1 MTTEPARAEYTLST
15 QREIRSR
22 HYLVGG
28 DFGPENRP
36 HTHRYRIEVQ
46 VAGQELDQHGFL
58 LDLVAL
64 EGHLDALLRE
74 YAGKTLN
81 ALPAFAGLNPS
92 LEHFSRILGRSL
104 AERLDP
110 LPWSALS
117 IRIWEGQA
125 GWAVDRMGA
134 WWPWGGESPGRSPQP
149 P

>member
-28 DFGPENRP
+28 DFGAENRP
-36 HTHRYRIEVQ
+36 HAHRYRIEVQ

-64 EGHLDALLRE
+64 EGHLDALLGE

-92 LEHFSRILGRSL
+92 LEHFCRILGRSL

-117 IRIWEGQA
+117 IRIWEDQA
-125 GWAVDRMGA
+125 GWAMYRMEAGCA
-134 WWPWGGESPGRSPQP
+134 WGW
-149 P
+149 

>member
-36 HTHRYRIEVQ
+36 HAHRYRIEVQ
-46 VAGQELDQHGFL
+46 VAGRELNEHGFL

-64 EGHLDALLRE
+64 EGYLDALLRE

-92 LEHFSRILGRSL
+92 LEHFCRILGRSL

-117 IRIWEGQA
+117 IRIWEDQA
-125 GWAVDRMGA
+125 GWAMYRMEA
-134 WWPWGGESPGRSPQP
+134 
-149 P
+149 

>member
-1 MTTEPARAEYTLST
+1 
-15 QREIRSR
+15 
-22 HYLVGG
+22 VGG
-28 DFGPENRP
+28 DFGAENRP
-36 HTHRYRIEVQ
+36 HAHRYRIEVQ

-64 EGHLDALLRE
+64 EGHLDALLGE

-92 LEHFSRILGRSL
+92 LEHFCRILGRSL

-117 IRIWEGQA
+117 IRIWEDQA
-125 GWAVDRMGA
+125 GWAMYRMEA
-134 WWPWGGESPGRSPQP
+134 
-149 P
+149 

>member
-1 MTTEPARAEYTLST
+1 MTTEPPRAEYTLST
-15 QREIRSR
+15 EREIRSR

-36 HTHRYRIEVQ
+36 HAHRYRIEVQ
-46 VAGQELDQHGFL
+46 VAGRELNQHGFL

-81 ALPAFAGLNPS
+81 ALPAFAGRTPS
-92 LEHFSRILGRSL
+92 REHFCPILGLSL
-104 AERLDP
+104 AERLGP

-117 IRIWEGQA
+117 IRIWEDQA
-125 GWAVDRMGA
+125 GWAMCRMEA
-134 WWPWGGESPGRSPQP
+134 
-149 P
+149 

>member
-1 MTTEPARAEYTLST
+1 MTTETARAEYTLST

-92 LEHFSRILGRSL
+92 LEHFSRILGRSF

-117 IRIWEGQA
+117 IRICEDQA
-125 GWAVDRMGA
+125 GWAMYLMGA
-134 WWPWGGESPGRSPQP
+134 GCAGGGESPGRSPQP